1 MSAAITAQSP
11 FSAPPPEQ
19 LPNLETLAPEAQ
31 APEALSLDFAIEGM
45 TCAGCARRVETALRE
60 QPGVLD
66 ASVNLASEKARVI
79 LGPGSDGKTAG
90 ASLAGAVE
98 KLGYHA
104 TLADRA
110 APDTAAAE
118 AREARRA
125 ASAFRDGWHAAL
137 AMALT
142 APLLL
147 PMLLPAHAVP
157 HLLHEAWLQA
167 LLAAPVQFW
176 LGARFYAAGFKALRA
191 GAGNMDLLVALGTSA
206 AFGLSLWLWY
216 AAPADMMP
224 HLYFEGAAA
233 VIAFVLLGKWLEAR
247 AKGRTVEALQA
258 LLKLKPASARL
269 LGRDGREITVA
280 SAALKPGDH
289 VLVLAGEALPADGR
303 VIDGQASLD
312 ESMLTG
318 ESLPTEKTIGA
329 RVAAGSMNRDGRL
342 VLEVTA
348 VGHETMLARIVRLV
362 EDAQAGKA
370 PIQRLVDRV
379 SAIFVPAVLLAALLT
394 FALWAGLTGDVERAI
409 VNAVALL
416 VIACPCALGL
426 ATPAALMVGTG
437 VAAKHGILIRDIESL
452 ERAGRIGLVAFDKTG
467 TLTQGKPKLIG
478 LAVAEGGDETA
489 LLRLGAALQAA
500 STHPL
505 GLALREAAQERGI
518 VDIPP
523 LRDLRVLAGRGLT
536 GKLMKRN
543 LLLGN
548 RRLMQESGVN
558 TTPLETRAAQWEADG
573 CGLSW
578 LAEDGKLL
586 GLLAFAD
593 PPKPNAARAIA
604 RLKARGIDSVML
616 SGDSNGAAQSV
627 ARQLGISR
635 VEAEILPE
643 HKAQHIAA
651 LKQEGGIVAMV
662 GDGINDAPALAA
674 ADIGIAIGT
683 GTDAAIGAAGIT
695 LLRGDPALVADAIDI
710 ARHTEAGIKQNL
722 AWAFAYN
729 LIGLPLAAFGL
740 LDPVFAGAAMALSS
754 ISVLLNALR
763 LKLWKP
769 KDV

>member
-1 MSAAITAQSP
+1 MPAVVAESRPESQMAQV
-11 FSAPPPEQ
+11 Q
-19 LPNLETLAPEAQ
+19 AQ
-31 APEALSLDFAIEGM
+31 AQAQAASGLDFAIEGM
-45 TCAGCARRVETALRE
+45 TCAGCARRVETALRS

-66 ASVNLASEKARVI
+66 ASVNLASENARVI
-79 LGPGSDGKTAG
+79 TDGSLPA
-90 ASLAGAVE
+90 AALAEAVE

-104 TLADRA
+104 TLRDPA
-110 APDTAAAE
+110 APDTAAAD
-118 AREARRA
+118 AREARRKA
-125 ASAFRDGWHAAL
+125 NAFRDGWHAAL
-137 AMALT
+137 ALAFTL
-142 APLLL
+142 PLLL
-147 PMLLPAHAVP
+147 PMLLPQQWVP
-157 HLLHEAWLQA
+157 HLLHEAWFQA
-167 LLAAPVQFW
+167 MLAAPVQFW
-176 LGARFYAAGFKALRA
+176 LGARFYVAGFKAVRA
-191 GAGNMDLLVALGTSA
+191 GAGNMDMLVALGTSS

-216 AAPADMMP
+216 AAPEDVMP

-233 VIAFVLLGKWLEAR
+233 VVAFVLLGKWLEAR

-258 LLKLKPASARL
+258 LLKLKPAHARL
-269 LGRDGREITVA
+269 LQRDGTQIMLA

-303 VIDGQASLD
+303 IIDGQASLD

-318 ESLPTEKTIGA
+318 ESLPVEKTIGA
-329 RVAAGSMNRDGRL
+329 RVAAGSINSDGRL
-342 VLEVTA
+342 VVEITA
-348 VGHETMLARIVRLV
+348 VGQETMLARIVRLV

-379 SAIFVPAVLLAALLT
+379 SAIFVPAVLLAAVVT
-394 FALWAGLTGDVERAI
+394 FALWTSLGGDVERAI

-437 VAAKHGILIRDIESL
+437 VAAKHGILIRDIEAL
-452 ERAGRIGLVAFDKTG
+452 ERAGQITLVAFDKTG
-467 TLTQGKPKLIG
+467 TLTQGKPKLMA
-478 LAVAEGGDETA
+478 LAVADGIEETL
-489 LLRLGAALQAA
+489 LLRYAAALQAA

-505 GLALREAAQERGI
+505 GLAVREAAAARGI
-518 VDIPP
+518 ADPP
-523 LRDLRVLAGRGLT
+523 ALRDLRVLAGRGLS
-536 GKLMKRN
+536 GLLMNRR
-543 LLLGN
+543 LLLGS
-548 RRLMQESGVN
+548 RRLMQENGID
-558 TTPLETRAAQWEADG
+558 TAALEARAKDWEAQG

-578 LAEDGKLL
+578 LAEDGRLL

-593 PPKPNAARAIA
+593 PPKPNAAHAIA
-604 RLKARGIDSVML
+604 RLKARGIASVML
-616 SGDSNGAAQSV
+616 SGDSHGAAQSV
-627 ARQLGISR
+627 ARQLGIDQ

-651 LKQEGGIVAMV
+651 LKRSGGIVAMV

-710 ARHTEAGIKQNL
+710 ARHTEAGIRQNL

-763 LKLWKP
+763 LKLWHP
-769 KDV
+769 KEG

>member
-1 MSAAITAQSP
+1 MSAVITVP
-11 FSAPPPEQ
+11 GPENQ
-19 LPNLETLAPEAQ
+19 EKPAEPDAF
-31 APEALSLDFAIEGM
+31 SLDFAIEGM
-45 TCAGCARRVETALRE
+45 TCAGCARRVETALRG

-66 ASVNLASEKARVI
+66 ASVNLANEQARVI
-79 LGPGSDGKTAG
+79 LAPGTDGKAAG
-90 ASLAGAVE
+90 SGLIGAVD

-104 TLADRA
+104 AALDRG
-110 APDTAAAE
+110 APDTAASE

-125 ASAFRDGWHAAL
+125 AAAFRDGWHAAL
-137 AMALT
+137 ALLLT

-147 PMLLPAHAVP
+147 PMILPAQLVP
-157 HLLHEAWLQA
+157 HLLHTPWLQA

-216 AAPADMMP
+216 AAPAGTMP

-247 AKGRTVEALQA
+247 AKGRTVDALHA
-258 LLKLKPASARL
+258 LLKLKPAAARL
-269 LGRDGREITVA
+269 LTRDSKEIAVA

-318 ESLPTEKTIGA
+318 ESLPVEKTAGD
-329 RVAAGSMNRDGRL
+329 RVAAGSINRDGRL
-342 VLEVTA
+342 VVEVTA

-379 SAIFVPAVLLAALLT
+379 SAIFVPVVLIAALLT
-394 FALWAGLTGDVERAI
+394 FALWASLTGDIERAI

-452 ERAGRIGLVAFDKTG
+452 ERAGQITLVAFDKTG
-467 TLTQGKPKLIG
+467 TLTQGRPKL
-478 LAVAEGGDETA
+478 TA
-489 LLRLGAALQAA
+489 LAAADGIEETTLLRYAAALQAA
-500 STHPL
+500 GTHPL
-505 GLALREAAQERGI
+505 GLALREAAAEHGI
-518 VDIPP
+518 IDLPA
-523 LRDLRVLAGRGLT
+523 LRELRVLAGRGLT
-536 GKLMKRN
+536 GKLMKRT

-548 RRLMQESGVN
+548 RRLMQENGID
-558 TTPLETRAAQWEADG
+558 TTMLESRAAQWEADG
-573 CGLSW
+573 SGLSW

-593 PPKPNAARAIA
+593 PPKDSAARAIA
-604 RLKARGIDSVML
+604 RLKARGIESMML
-616 SGDSNGAAQSV
+616 SGDSTGAATAM
-627 ARQLGISR
+627 ARRLGIAQ

-643 HKAQHIAA
+643 HKARHIAA
-651 LKQEGGIVAMV
+651 LKKDGRVVAMV

-710 ARHTEAGIKQNL
+710 ARHTERGIRQNL

-729 LIGLPLAAFGL
+729 LIGMPLAAFGL

-763 LKLWKP
+763 LKLWHP
-769 KDV
+769 KES